1 MGVALVPA
9 QRRATWAVCLLGL
22 LGRCTPP
29 WQPQHTLNLRWQ
41 SLARQTN
48 GSTCAGITPA
58 ATCRAEVP
66 AVALAGKL
74 SLKQIDKE
82 VDQVFNLFD
91 VDGM

>member
-1 MGVALVPA
+1 MGGVSPATPGPLHSALAAAAHA
-9 QRRATWAVCLLGL
+9 Q
-22 LGRCTPP
+22 
-29 WQPQHTLNLRWQ
+29 WQ

-66 AVALAGKL
+66 AVALAGKI
-74 SLKQIDKE
+74 SLEQINKE